1 MTAPTYRRRP
11 DVPWR
16 RSLDAVLC
24 LPPGTSEPVTLA
36 GSGPEVWDLLERPC
50 SLDELASELAQW
62 HGIDADT
69 VARDVRPVLERLAE
83 LRLVIPVL

>member
-1 MTAPTYRRRP
+1 MTQPPCRRRP

-24 LPPGTSEPVTLA
+24 LPPGSSEPVTLA

-50 SLDELASELAQW
+50 SLDELASELARR
-62 HGIDADT
+62 HGIDPRT
-69 VARDVRPVLERLAE
+69 VARDVRPVLEGLAE
-83 LRLVIPVL
+83 LRLVVPVL